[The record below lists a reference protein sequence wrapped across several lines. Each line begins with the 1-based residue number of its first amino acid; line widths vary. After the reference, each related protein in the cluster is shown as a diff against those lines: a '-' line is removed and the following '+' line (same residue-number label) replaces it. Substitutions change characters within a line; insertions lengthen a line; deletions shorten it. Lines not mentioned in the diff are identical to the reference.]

1 MFICSCAEDSF
12 MQRKRKKSH
21 VLRNVL
27 VAVIVF
33 IVIVSVVVAE
43 YELRGTGPPAY
54 SAVSTTSTNAGTAC
68 TFSALWSDS
77 VNLSGYIFG
86 SNNTGVFVN
95 DTWTPFSGGDFLNQ
109 TSAYSSVTET
119 LDSNLGDV
127 VNWGFWCNGTGNHWS
142 SIPLQTLY
150 VTSDFVLLNITEE
163 TNPPVYLGNITIQ
176 LFADEPITSANFK
189 NLTSHGWYDGTTF
202 SRIAPGFVIQGG
214 DITASHPG
222 INIANITDELPT
234 KHSNVL
240 GTVSMAKEM
249 NNNSAYVLNSASD
262 QFFINLADNSASL
275 DANFTVF
282 GMVVSGMNVV
292 DAISQLVPSGSAA
305 SGYSG
310 APSVT
315 VTITTAVFVNDP
327 D

>member
-1 MFICSCAEDSF
+1 
-12 MQRKRKKSH
+12 MQRRRKKSH
-21 VLRNVL
+21 ILRNAL

-43 YELRGTGPPAY
+43 YELRGTGPPTY
-54 SAVSTTSTNAGTAC
+54 STVSTTSTNAGTAC

-77 VNLSGYIFG
+77 VNVSGYIFG

-95 DTWTPFSGGDFLNQ
+95 DTWTPFFDFLNQ
-109 TSAYSSVTET
+109 TTAFSSVTET
-119 LDSNLGDV
+119 LDSNLSDV

-150 VTSDFVLLNITEE
+150 VTSDFVLLNITMG
-163 TNPPVYLGNITIQ
+163 TNPPVYMGTITIQ
-176 LFADEPITSANFK
+176 LFDDEPITTANFK

-222 INIANITDELPT
+222 INVANLTDELPT
-234 KHSNVL
+234 KHSNVQW
-240 GTVSMAKEM
+240 TVSMAKTM
-249 NNNSAYVLNSASD
+249 NANTSAYNPDSASD
-262 QFFINLADNSASL
+262 QFFINLADNSAQL

-292 DAISQLVPSGSAA
+292 NAISQLVPSGSTAT
-305 SGYSG
+305 GYDG
-310 APSVT
+310 APSTT
-315 VTITTAVFVNDP
+315 VTISAAVFVNDP
-327 D
+327 N